1 MNCGLRFF
9 LFLFAF
15 AIAASICRAGDI
27 VEEVFEQTYPI
38 EPTGKFSVRND
49 EGSIRIYGA
58 ETDRI
63 KLLAIKKA
71 YSSDRLRQI
80 QVNVSTTGGGVS
92 IDTRYPPK
100 PKWGLSDR
108 SGTVD
113 YVIVLPWR
121 CEIER
126 VEMINGEM
134 LIDGMRGKEVHA
146 HLENGR
152 FFGHNCFTDLHVSVG
167 NGGLDVGYDWWEDH
181 KFSLDADIADGNA
194 HTFIPGAARFHL
206 FAASPNG
213 HVFSDFTNKKDRQS
227 GGVTKMDTEIGGS
240 SDVDIQ
246 VRAGDGSIK
255 IGEAFKI

>member
-1 MNCGLRFF
+1 MAARRLAIFGCC
-9 LFLFAF
+9 F
-15 AIAASICRAGDI
+15 AISISICCAGD
-27 VEEVFEQTYPI
+27 VLEEIFEQTYSI

-49 EGSIRIYGA
+49 EGAIRIYGA
-58 ETDRI
+58 ETDKI
-63 KLLAIKKA
+63 TLLAIKKD
-71 YSSDRLRQI
+71 YSGDRLRQI
-80 QVNVSTTGGGVS
+80 RVKVSTTGGGVS
-92 IDTRYPPK
+92 IDTLYPPK

-126 VEMINGEM
+126 VEMINGEI

-194 HTFIPGAARFHL
+194 HTFIPSEARFHL
-206 FAASPNG
+206 SAASLNG

-246 VRAGDGSIK
+246 VRGRDGSIK